1 MMMTD
6 PMTMYSSFAGM
17 VVMSMFLVM
26 CIGSVMYMG
35 KKKDDDDDDK
45 KKNAQDIIKHFSE
58 ILETTPE
65 FGSEDG
71 SYPGLTYNNMRVVSG
86 FTENTTNGCGGVK
99 TQVTDNTSP
108 PLDMTADKCRT
119 HAQEKQCYGFTYD
132 PWTKTCKTLG
142 DNFLS
147 DDLRQDAL
155 EVSFGSKWGV
165 WLPPNAPQR
174 TRDEYKSMKD
184 YWS

>member
-1 MMMTD
+1 MTD
-6 PMTMYSSFAGM
+6 PMTMYSSFAGL
-17 VVMSMFLVM
+17 VVVSMSMIM
-26 CIGSVMYMG
+26 CVGSVMYSSKR
-35 KKKDDDDDDK
+35 KKKDDDDDK
-45 KKNAQDIIKHFSE
+45 TKNAQDIIKQFSK

-86 FTENTTNGCGGVK
+86 FTENTTNGCGGVD
-99 TQVTDNTSP
+99 TQITD
-108 PLDMTADKCRT
+108 DGMTADKCRI
-119 HAQEKQCYGFTYD
+119 HAQQKQCYGFTYD

-147 DDLRQDAL
+147 DDLHQDAL

-165 WLPPNAPQR
+165 WLPSNAPQR
-174 TRDEYKSMKD
+174 TRDEYTSVKE